1 MSEKSQKE
9 MLLFLLDETWALVES
24 SINGLTSEEF
34 YWKPVPGAFE
44 PEAAFQE
51 MVPGVSSIGFKLA
64 HLAINKILVV
74 DTFTG
79 NGKLTIDEIAK
90 LAPKQF
96 AGWME
101 FVRETHAAFRR
112 CLLEMPNEALGS
124 KKLIWGDQFPAWQI
138 WIWIINHD
146 GWHAGQIKTLRVL
159 YQHKGAKL
167 A

>member
-9 MLLFLLDETWALVES
+9 ILLFLLDETWALVDS
-24 SINGLTSEEF
+24 SIKGLTSEEF
-34 YWKPVPGAFE
+34 YWKPAPGAFE

-64 HLAINKILVV
+64 HLAINEILVV

-79 NGKLTIDEIAK
+79 NGKLTIHEIAK
-90 LAPKQF
+90 QAPKQF

-124 KKLIWGDQFPAWQI
+124 KKMIWG
-138 WIWIINHD
+138 INSQPGRFGSGSSITTD
-146 GWHAGQIKTLRVL
+146 GMPGKSRHCGFYTNTR
-159 YQHKGAKL
+159 
-167 A
+167 